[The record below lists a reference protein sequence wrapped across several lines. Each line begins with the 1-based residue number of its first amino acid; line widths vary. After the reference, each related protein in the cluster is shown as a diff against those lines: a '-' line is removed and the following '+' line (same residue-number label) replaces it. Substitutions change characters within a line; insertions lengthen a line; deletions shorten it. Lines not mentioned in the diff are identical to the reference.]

1 MMGEFNHRQTDVP
14 AASRQRREMHA
25 YFRVLVLVVA
35 ILMPSSSGRLLAD
48 PQNVVLQPA
57 DPYQVLLFLHQSVD
71 WYRHFSVEQQLVT
84 EPADAP
90 FLNDD
95 RQLADHIISLSFEF
109 ALANADL
116 QAQHALAVN
125 PGPDQSGSSTQSKY
139 RSLLDMAAK
148 ADQLVK
154 QAEDE
159 LAHNRQKLAGAYGR
173 ERTTLESTIA
183 ELQGEIDL
191 AQTRRDVLRNMAEFV
206 GGLDSGKAT
215 AGSLR
220 AQIQE
225 LQRSVP
231 AALSQPA
238 APGQTPPPA
247 VTGSSPSTSVPT
259 QKAQPS
265 GLLGLLRDL
274 FSLKR
279 KMHALDQA
287 IELTDALAK
296 PSRAFRTP
304 VGSALRDMSKRGDDL
319 AVQAD
324 ASSPAGLQQES
335 KDLDAL
341 TLQFKQGAAVVLPL
355 SKQGILLDLYKRS
368 LSNWRAAT
376 RNEYNA
382 GLKTLLMELLALGLV
397 ILILVVLSEIWRR
410 ATFRYVTD
418 FRRRNQFLLVRR
430 IVVWFAV
437 IIIIAFA
444 FASELGALATFAG
457 LLTAGVAF
465 ALQNVILAVAGY
477 FFLIGK
483 YGVRV
488 GDRVQIGSV
497 TGEVVDIGLVRM
509 HLIEF
514 SSGETEAQPT
524 GRVVGFSNSIV
535 FQPGSGFFKQIPE
548 TNFIWHQI
556 TLTLAPESDYREVEE
571 RLMGAV
577 TSVLAEYRD
586 DLELQRRHMERSL
599 STLAVKS
606 FEPQSRLRLTQS
618 GLEVVIR
625 YPLELEN
632 AAEIDDRIT
641 RSLLD
646 AIDHPPKLKLVG
658 TGTPNLQPASA
669 TG

>member
-1 MMGEFNHRQTDVP
+1 MHACIRVLILIVAIFLLSS
-14 AASRQRREMHA
+14 SRQPPAETQS
-25 YFRVLVLVVA
+25 VA
-35 ILMPSSSGRLLAD
+35 
-48 PQNVVLQPA
+48 LQPA
-57 DPYQVLLFLHQSVD
+57 DPHQVLLFLDQSVD
-71 WYRHFSVEQQLVT
+71 WYRHFPVEQQLVT
-84 EPADAP
+84 QPADAP
-90 FLNDD
+90 FLKDD
-95 RQLADHIISLSFEF
+95 RQLADRIISLSFEF
-109 ALANADL
+109 ALADADL
-116 QAQHALAVN
+116 QAQHAGTAN
-125 PGPDQSGSSTQSKY
+125 PDPDQSGPSAQSKY

-154 QAEDE
+154 QAQDE
-159 LAHNRQKLAGAYGR
+159 LAHNRQKLASASGR
-173 ERTTLESTIA
+173 DRTVIESTIA

-206 GGLDSGKAT
+206 GGLDSGGAT

-231 AALSQPA
+231 AATSQPA

-247 VTGSSPSTSVPT
+247 EAGSSLSTADFARR
-259 QKAQPS
+259 AQPS
-265 GLLGLLRDL
+265 GLLGRIKDL
-274 FSLKR
+274 VSLKR
-279 KMHALDQA
+279 KMRGLDQTIA
-287 IELTDALAK
+287 LTDALAR
-296 PSRAFRTP
+296 SSQAFRTP
-304 VGSALRDMSKRGDDL
+304 LGGALRDMSKRGDEL
-319 AVQAD
+319 AAQAD

-355 SKQGILLDLYKRS
+355 SKQGMLLDFYKRS

-382 GLKTLLMELLALGLV
+382 GLKTLLLELLALG
-397 ILILVVLSEIWRR
+397 IVVLALMGLSEIWRR
-410 ATFRYVTD
+410 ATFRYITD

-430 IVVWFAV
+430 VVVWFAV

-524 GRVVGFSNSIV
+524 GRVVGFSNSVV

-571 RLMGAV
+571 RLMSAV

-599 STLAVKS
+599 SSTAVKS
-606 FEPQSRLRLTQS
+606 FEPQSRLRLTQT

-632 AAEIDDRIT
+632 AAAIDDRIT
-641 RSLLD
+641 RALLD
-646 AIDHPPKLKLVG
+646 AIEHPPKLKLVG
-658 TGTPNLQPASA
+658 TGTPTLQPVTA